1 MLKQRIEAW
10 VIRDIGL
17 TEFDNWD
24 AVIRFASRLSIRN
37 TIIACFMVSGILLIL
52 HAFDVLLNPLL
63 RDLAIGCGIA
73 MIVSFVLTMLC
84 SLYMGYA
91 VIHLART
98 RLEFRQLSRTDM
110 LSGLLNRR
118 AFIED
123 LSQVE
128 RGHLL
133 ILDIDRF
140 KQINDRY
147 GHLAGDDVIVS
158 VARTLCDITGPN
170 HLVARIGGEEFAI
183 LFRDAEFADV
193 IAMAEKLRRTIA
205 NRLVESAHQ
214 SIAVTISGGL
224 ADITPLRDFTA
235 VYAAADQA
243 LYLAKSSGRNRIVL
257 ERDMP
262 RTPHQPEPVRLDLAE
277 TAITA
282 A

>member
-1 MLKQRIEAW
+1 MLKKKIETW

-24 AVIRFASRLSIRN
+24 TVLRFATRLSIRN
-37 TIIACFMVSGILLIL
+37 SIIACFMVAALLSML
-52 HAFDVLLNPLL
+52 HAFDVLLNPLI

-73 MIVSFVLTMLC
+73 VIVAFALTMLC
-84 SLYMGYA
+84 CLYMGYA

-158 VARTLCDITGPN
+158 VAATLTEIVGPS

-183 LFRDAEFADV
+183 LFQDTAFGDV
-193 IAMAEKLRRTIA
+193 VSTVERLRRSVA
-205 NRLVESAHQ
+205 NRLIEAYHQ
-214 SIAVTISGGL
+214 SIAVTVSGGL
-224 ADITPLRDFTA
+224 ADITPLRDFSA
-235 VYAAADQA
+235 VYAAADRA
-243 LYLAKSSGRNRIVL
+243 LYMAKTSGRNRIVL
-257 ERDMP
+257 ERDLP
-262 RTPHQPEPVRLDLAE
+262 RSPLAE
-277 TAITA
+277 TTSLAVPETAISA